1 MHYLWMFIVGLVVG
15 VVAKF
20 LTPGKDPGGFIV
32 TGLLGVG
39 GMFVGGLLS
48 NLFFSSGSIGG
59 PIPPSGFIGGVI
71 GAVILLL
78 LYRLFTR
85 NSGTPSS

>member
-32 TGLLGVG
+32 TGLLGIG
-39 GMFVGGLLS
+39 GMFVGGFLS
-48 NLFFSSGSIGG
+48 NLVFGTGAIGG
-59 PIPPSGFIGGVI
+59 PIQPSGFIGGVI
-71 GAVILLL
+71 GALILLAI
-78 LYRLFTR
+78 YRAVKR
-85 NSGTPSS
+85 RA